1 MVNGLE
7 AGLSTALVE
16 RSPDGSASGR
26 PGTDGRCWYACRTR
40 ARTEKRVER
49 RLLDRDVDA
58 YLPTFPL
65 VRRWADR
72 RRTVAF
78 PLFPGYV
85 FARFEFQDLYRVLA
99 VPGLATIVRQGG
111 RLAPIRDAEIDNIR
125 RVAAGLDVTCVRP
138 RRVRFRRGEAVRVI
152 GGPFEGVEGV
162 IHQVRGSSRV
172 LVGLS
177 IGLAVSI
184 VVDVTVIAAR

>member
-1 MVNGLE
+1 
-7 AGLSTALVE
+7 
-16 RSPDGSASGR
+16 
-26 PGTDGRCWYACRTR
+26 
-40 ARTEKRVER
+40 
-49 RLLDRDVDA
+49 VDA

-85 FARFEFQDLYRVLA
+85 FARFALQDLYRVLA
-99 VPGLATIVRQGG
+99 VPGLATIVRLGG
-111 RLAPIRDAEIDNIR
+111 RLAPIRDDEIDNIR

-138 RRVRFRRGEAVRVI
+138 RRVRFHRGEAVRVI

-172 LVGLS
+172 LAGLS

-184 VVDVTVIAAR
+184 VVDVTVIAPR